1 MSRTDKQDCVI
12 VIIVLSFM
20 LALFIRVT
28 NMEQPVKKCIDD
40 RLYRL
45 TDNGYW
51 IADSFKPSCK
61 LVTIEEQGE

>member
-1 MSRTDKQDCVI
+1 MSRTDKVI
-12 VIIVLSFM
+12 VVALVLGFM
-20 LALFIRVT
+20 LALFVKVT

-51 IADSFKPSCK
+51 VAYSYKPSCK
-61 LVTIEEQGE
+61 LVTIEEQSK

>member
-1 MSRTDKQDCVI
+1 MSRSDKVI
-12 VIIVLSFM
+12 AIIVLGFM
-20 LALFIRVT
+20 LALFVRVT

-61 LVTIEEQGE
+61 LVTIEEQSE